1 MIDKKIKIKHKWFA
15 PNRDVVHVTMID
27 RKKAEKL
34 YDVLNL
40 VEELAEETRVFIGYL
55 VQVDVEKGTWR
66 IFNLEDEKEYSGEAS
81 GQILQG
87 VTVETVNY
95 KLTCLEIIEELKVS
109 KKEKTKYILQVI
121 EKVE

>member
-1 MIDKKIKIKHKWFA
+1 LLTHLAQLAIQVQCPAGKFA
-15 PNRDVVHVTMID
+15 LAVPGFQFFDVVM
-27 RKKAEKL
+27 KAIQIEVHQL
-34 YDVLNL
+34 
-40 VEELAEETRVFIGYL
+40 GYL

-81 GQILQG
+81 RQILQG

-95 KLTCLEIIEELKVS
+95 KLTCLEIIEEPKVS
-109 KKEKTKYILQVI
+109 EKEKTKYILQVI